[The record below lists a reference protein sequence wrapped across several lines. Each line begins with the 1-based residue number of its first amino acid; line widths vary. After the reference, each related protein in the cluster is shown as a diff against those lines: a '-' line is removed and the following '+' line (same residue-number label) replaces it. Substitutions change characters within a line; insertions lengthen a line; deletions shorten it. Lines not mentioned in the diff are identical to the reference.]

1 MKRLNKYIWLIIIIL
16 ICIVKIY
23 FTSVQDVNANISLTY
38 DDTLMVKQANSII
51 LGKWL
56 GEYNCLTLVKGVFTP
71 LFIAFLNIIH
81 IPFLVGQEIFYDL
94 AIIFLV
100 FVLSKKIK
108 NKFALVLIGIVLLFN
123 PIMYSSELIRVYR
136 DGIYTSLIIF
146 LIGITIG
153 MFFNRKDSLRK
164 IVLYQICLGI
174 VFTCIF
180 LCREDYIW
188 VIPNLIGSIIITIFY
203 ILKDKNL
210 EKKKIRIITY
220 IIPVAIFIVSI
231 LTVMSI
237 NYKYYGVFQLN
248 QYWGKEFKEA
258 YGALTRIKVSE
269 AKRKVPITREALN
282 KAYEISPTF
291 SELEEYLEGEEGKKW
306 ALCGDGDGKEIQG
319 GWIHWAIIRAVESR
333 GYYKDAKTANDFYK
347 KVAEEINK
355 ACDEGVIEAYPKRIS
370 NMGRIDFIDIINTFK
385 KSLVTIEYQNEFY
398 MVKIKGN
405 IPRVEDNNDIELVNL
420 FKKVTRNEVI
430 DSNTYKENNNEN
442 KVKVLNSILEI
453 YQKINPIFFYIS
465 IITSIIYII
474 INVVKKDKKEYLW
487 ILLGL
492 WVLYY
497 SRVYVI
503 TFTYETM
510 YTNAINT
517 YYLAPAYV
525 IQLLTSMLAIIFLF
539 KYIDFSK
546 VINKIKDEERK
557 NDRINNIN
565 TSTK

>member
-1 MKRLNKYIWLIIIIL
+1 MKRFKKYIWLIIIIL
-16 ICIVKIY
+16 ICIIKIY
-23 FTSVQDVNANISLTY
+23 FTSMQDVNANISLKY
-38 DDTLMVKQANSII
+38 DDVLMVEQANSII
-51 LGKWL
+51 SGKWL

-71 LFIAFLNIIH
+71 LFIVFLNIIH

-94 AIIFLV
+94 SIIFLV
-100 FVLSKKIK
+100 LVLSKKIK
-108 NKFALVLIGIVLLFN
+108 SKIALILIGIVLLFN

-146 LIGITIG
+146 LIEITLG
-153 MFFNRKDSLRK
+153 LFFNRKNKIRK
-164 IVLYQICLGI
+164 IIMYQIGLGI
-174 VFTCIF
+174 IFSCIF

-188 VIPNLIGSIIITIFY
+188 VIPYLIGSIIITIFY
-203 ILKDKNL
+203 ILKDKKL
-210 EKKKIRIITY
+210 EKKKTRIITY
-220 IIPVAIFIVSI
+220 IIPVVIFIISI

-269 AKRKVPITREALN
+269 ERRKVPITRETLN

-291 SELEEYLEGEEGKKW
+291 SELKEYLEGEEGKKW
-306 ALCGDGDGKEIQG
+306 VLCGDGDGKEIQG
-319 GWIHWAIIRAVESR
+319 GWIHWAIMRAVESK
-333 GYYKDAKTANDFYK
+333 GYYKDAKTANEFYK

-370 NMGRIDFIDIINTFK
+370 NMGRIDLTDIINTFK
-385 KSLVTIEYQNEFY
+385 KSFVTIEYQNEFY

-405 IPRVEDNNDIELVNL
+405 LPRVKEESDIDLVNL
-420 FKKVTRNEVI
+420 FKKVTRSEVI
-430 DSNTYKENNNEN
+430 DSNTYKENNNEI
-442 KVKVLNSILEI
+442 KVKVLDNILDI
-453 YQKINPIFFYIS
+453 YQKINPILLYIS
-465 IITSIIYII
+465 IIISFIYII
-474 INVVKKDKKEYLW
+474 INIVKKDKKEYLW

-492 WVLYY
+492 WFLYY
-497 SRVYVI
+497 SRIYVI

-510 YTNAINT
+510 YTDAINT
-517 YYLAPAYV
+517 YYLAPAYA
-525 IQLLTSMLAIIFLF
+525 IQLLTSMLSIMLFL

-546 VINKIKDEERK
+546 LINKIKDKEKR

-565 TSTK
+565 TSIK

>member
-1 MKRLNKYIWLIIIIL
+1 M
-16 ICIVKIY
+16 
-23 FTSVQDVNANISLTY
+23 QDVNANISLTY

-188 VIPNLIGSIIITIFY
+188 VIPYLIGSIIITIFY

-269 AKRKVPITREALN
+269 EKRKVPITREALN

-546 VINKIKDEERK
+546 AINKR
-557 NDRINNIN
+557 
-565 TSTK
+565 